1 MVDVFKEDAVIERT
15 TYKLKEKYRVTI
27 HYHFRWGLRGRVRR
41 RKYTELIIEDRS
53 ITIKGRVAVHGVIE
67 RRSDATR
74 TWRRSRT
81 WR

>member
-1 MVDVFKEDAVIERT
+1 MFKEDAAIERT
-15 TYKLKEKYRVTI
+15 TYKMKEKYRVTI
-27 HYHFRWGLRGRVRR
+27 HHHFRWRLRGRVKR

-53 ITIKGRVAVHGVIE
+53 ITIKGRVVVRGVIE